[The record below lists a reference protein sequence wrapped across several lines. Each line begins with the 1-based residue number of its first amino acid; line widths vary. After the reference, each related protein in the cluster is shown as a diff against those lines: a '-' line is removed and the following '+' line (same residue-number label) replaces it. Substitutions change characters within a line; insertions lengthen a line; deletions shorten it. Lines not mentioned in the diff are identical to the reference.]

1 MKILLGVIPLL
12 FFLLI
17 SIDSKSQTNEYTVE
31 EGMDSLF
38 ISIQEIMSS
47 DSTSYLL
54 RRESLMLSI
63 LMTEY
68 DDFYSLTKNLYL
80 LEYKLERS
88 GDMTSKAILRY
99 WMGYYMMTQRLLDN
113 ALDLWDGIEK
123 DVPTF
128 LLPEL
133 YLNRGRALLSISNY
147 EGALSSFYSCDESQ
161 FPNDSLRWDSKVF
174 IADVYLEQEE
184 FSKEIT
190 FWEESLEWLSD
201 KNRIDWKIYAY
212 KRLAAANRKLGNY
225 DLSIINLNKA
235 NELHQTFD
243 PDSPDLYQLYVDI
256 ALIFELKG
264 NKSKSIAYLK
274 TAGKEMHKAENH
286 YSEAKIYLQVARIYF
301 DVDKLNEADAYNLK
315 AMSISKQYNFDRIL
329 SKVYYLAYEI
339 NLKLGYYEK
348 ALNSYAEYAE
358 INQRF
363 NEEEKESLKILY
375 QQQYQIE
382 RAEKQYKLIIA
393 SEELKDYE
401 LEQFRLEKEK
411 SQAQISLL
419 EEQKINKEVELH
431 NQILLSNET
440 KNQLEAEKQAGEIT
454 SLEAGQQIQQL
465 QIDEQRSKDAANQQQ
480 IETLVLKNKN
490 AELTLDKEIQKRNRV
505 RWFSVLTL
513 IIVILL
519 IVFLRTKIRTN
530 KDLKDKN
537 LEIAYQHREIE
548 VKNTKLAAEKSKSDS
563 LLLNILPAE
572 TAEELKA
579 NGKTLPKLYDSVSI
593 LFTDYVG
600 FTALTNNMDP
610 FEVLNNLESMF
621 TRFDEISGD
630 NDMERIKTI
639 GDSYMCAGGIPII
652 NSTHAVN
659 SVRTGLKFLEAT
671 EEFNDEQRKI
681 GKPEWNLRIG
691 VNTGNIVAGVIGK
704 IKFAYDIW
712 GDSVNLASRAES
724 HGVVNSVNITEN
736 TYLLI
741 KDKFECEYR
750 GEVEVKNIG
759 KVKMY
764 IVNKEKQL
772 A

>member
-329 SKVYYLAYEI
+329 SKVYFLAYEI

-480 IETLVLKNKN
+480 IETLVLKNQN

-572 TAEELKA
+572 TAE
-579 NGKTLPKLYDSVSI
+579 N
-593 LFTDYVG
+593 
-600 FTALTNNMDP
+600 
-610 FEVLNNLESMF
+610 
-621 TRFDEISGD
+621 
-630 NDMERIKTI
+630 
-639 GDSYMCAGGIPII
+639 
-652 NSTHAVN
+652 
-659 SVRTGLKFLEAT
+659 
-671 EEFNDEQRKI
+671 
-681 GKPEWNLRIG
+681 
-691 VNTGNIVAGVIGK
+691 
-704 IKFAYDIW
+704 
-712 GDSVNLASRAES
+712 
-724 HGVVNSVNITEN
+724 
-736 TYLLI
+736 
-741 KDKFECEYR
+741 
-750 GEVEVKNIG
+750 
-759 KVKMY
+759 
-764 IVNKEKQL
+764 
-772 A
+772 